1 MRLMDVSGEGAT
13 DQRNRVPRVQRP
25 CDLSAEN
32 PRSRR
37 RACPLRSPN
46 RFGGR
51 SLQDVLCRCQVER
64 SVITLFPPFL
74 LRQMDGNELL
84 VRAEHVPKC
93 LSVSHRWMVHHE
105 ANSLI
110 VTVSHPSVGF
120 FLGLI
125 DLNRDHKEIERLA
138 E

>member
-1 MRLMDVSGEGAT
+1 MRLMDVSG
-13 DQRNRVPRVQRP
+13 QRTKEIAVTRP

-64 SVITLFPPFL
+64 SVIL
-74 LRQMDGNELL
+74 LRQMDGNEQEMPQRVAPLDGT
-84 VRAEHVPKC
+84 
-93 LSVSHRWMVHHE
+93 S
-105 ANSLI
+105 
-110 VTVSHPSVGF
+110 
-120 FLGLI
+120 
-125 DLNRDHKEIERLA
+125 
-138 E
+138 